1 MPFPTH
7 LQDPS
12 LGMPKTWTQT
22 SCPTSN
28 STPSRRSML
37 SHQWLVMQDTLA
49 RMMEFWFQSLK
60 HTIAATSTVTIPL
73 TTESLMIPIRT
84 WLHCHISSLGPHVRL
99 QKVYRTRLVIAL
111 LDLRELIVRLQR
123 TTSAMSTSP
132 LLLFIRVALT
142 NFKIVITIYT
152 PSKALTLAI
161 SLTLRVLPQSSLDWT
176 ADQLTTKASFSNK
189 VIQKE
194 SIMITKT

>member
-1 MPFPTH
+1 
-7 LQDPS
+7 
-12 LGMPKTWTQT
+12 
-22 SCPTSN
+22 
-28 STPSRRSML
+28 
-37 SHQWLVMQDTLA
+37 
-49 RMMEFWFQSLK
+49 
-60 HTIAATSTVTIPL
+60 
-73 TTESLMIPIRT
+73 
-84 WLHCHISSLGPHVRL
+84 
-99 QKVYRTRLVIAL
+99 VYRTRLVIAL